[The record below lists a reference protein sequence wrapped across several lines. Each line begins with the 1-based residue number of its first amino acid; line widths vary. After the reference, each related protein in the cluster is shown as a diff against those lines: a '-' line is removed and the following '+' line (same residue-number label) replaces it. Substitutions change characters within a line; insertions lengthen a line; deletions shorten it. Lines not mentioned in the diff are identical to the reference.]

1 MPFQLV
7 RNDITRMEVDA
18 IVNAANRSLSG
29 GGGVD
34 GAIHAAAGPE
44 LLREC
49 SRLGGCEV
57 GEAKITKGYRLPAKY
72 VIHTVGPVWA
82 GGNRGEEELLRNCY
96 INSLKLARE
105 HGLVSVAFPLI
116 SSGIYAMPKE
126 IALRVATD
134 SIREFLDRN
143 DDDMEVYLVIYDKTS
158 LAISEEMYGDIQR
171 FIDSNYIGE
180 TRGKGRRLYR
190 DRFGEEENRKLFESL
205 KDSLEMEPE
214 DYVDVSDY
222 LGTLK
227 DINDAALRAEDPE
240 DVPAYRE
247 LLDFKED
254 LEWLQEERRRLSESI
269 DTLDSMLNYD
279 INGELLAG
287 SVMANEDD
295 DIVIPEDDFASQYL
309 NSLNTVKLYE
319 APDLSKRL
327 SREELFKDSKSTV
340 SASRKETGLEGI
352 VREQRDESFQQML
365 FRKIDEKGMKDSDC
379 YKKENLDRKLF
390 SKIRSDAYYHPKKN
404 TVAAFA
410 VALEL
415 DLDETEELMKK
426 AGYALYDGFK
436 FDLILKYFIEKGEYD
451 IYTINDA
458 LFSFDQ
464 PILGSF

>member
-1 MPFQLV
+1 MPFQLI

-18 IVNAANRSLSG
+18 IVNAANKSLRG

-57 GEAKITKGYRLPAKY
+57 GQAKITKGYRLPAKY

-82 GGNRGEEELLRNCY
+82 GGKNGEKELLRNCY
-96 INSLKLARE
+96 INSLKLAKE
-105 HGLVSVAFPLI
+105 HGLTSVAFPLI
-116 SSGIYAMPKE
+116 SSGIYAMPRD
-126 IALRVATD
+126 IALKVATD

-143 DDDMEVYLVIYDKTS
+143 DDDMEVFLVIYDKTS
-158 LAISEEMYGDIQR
+158 LAISEEMYGDIRQY
-171 FIDSNYIGE
+171 IDSNCIGRAHE
-180 TRGKGRRLYR
+180 QGRQLYR
-190 DRFGEEENRKLFESL
+190 DRYGEEENRKLFESL
-205 KDSLEMEPE
+205 KDSLKMESE

-227 DINDAALRAEDPE
+227 DINDAALEAEDPDE
-240 DVPAYRE
+240 IPAYRG
-247 LLDFKED
+247 LLKFKAD
-254 LEWLQEERRRLSESI
+254 LEWLQEERKKLNDSI
-269 DTLDSMLNYD
+269 DAIDGMLNYD
-279 INGELLAG
+279 IDGELLAG
-287 SVMANEDD
+287 SVAANEED
-295 DIVIPEDDFASQYL
+295 VINVPEDDFASNYL

-319 APDLSKRL
+319 APDLSQQLSKERL
-327 SREELFKDSKSTV
+327 F
-340 SASRKETGLEGI
+340 KETGTQKPPAKSKDLKGI
-352 VREQRDESFQQML
+352 IGEERDESFQQML
-365 FRKIDEKGMKDSDC
+365 FRKIDEKGMKDSEC
-379 YKKENLDRKLF
+379 YKKANIDRKLF

-415 DLDETEELMKK
+415 SLEETEELMKK

-436 FDLILKYFIEKGEYD
+436 FDLILKYFIQRGIYD

-464 PILGSF
+464 PLLGSL